1 MLTYKEFCQL
11 DEGRQ
16 AKIRARRREER
27 MDAAA
32 KKSGQMPASK
42 YGSRP
47 PSVPADKRKET
58 VGKGGA
64 LVPSPGGGLKAPQSR
79 SKVKPKL
86 DPTGY
91 RFKPSG
97 FSKASQNRASEVR
110 KTADGDFSRQMRR
123 RNVRDRQ
130 KEMMNKKNREIVGKT
145 ARVAGNIAKPFI
157 NTTKKMIQAKDFG
170 SRSGSSLAGQGSSM
184 VSKYSK

>member
-16 AKIRARRREER
+16 AKIRAGRKAER
-27 MDAAA
+27 MAAAA
-32 KKSGQMPASK
+32 KKSGQMPLSK
-42 YGSRP
+42 SSEQQSS
-47 PSVPADKRKET
+47 PS
-58 VGKGGA
+58 KGGA

-79 SKVKPKL
+79 PKVKPKL

-91 RFKPSG
+91 RFRPSG
-97 FSKASQNRASEVR
+97 FSKATQDRASEVR
-110 KTADGDFSRQMRR
+110 KTADGDPRRQMRR

-130 KEMMNKKNREIVGKT
+130 KDMMNKKNREIVGKT
-145 ARVAGNIAKPFI
+145 AQVAGKIAKPFVD
-157 NTTKKMIQAKDFG
+157 TTKKMIQAKDVG